1 MASMDAPRRRSVL
14 LSALAY
20 LAKKEADRDHLTA
33 GNTRVQGVV
42 TATIGRACVE
52 YAFSGE
58 LLVGEDQS
66 SASSSAPDPAHVCAL
81 LLKRLPEQKRW
92 GALEKIANDF
102 AVKGQLP
109 DVEPEMIEA
118 VKKVL
123 ARLRSRVT
131 TTKRGAVTF
140 RWDPPADAAAKAA

>member
-1 MASMDAPRRRSVL
+1 MASLDAPRRRSVL

-20 LAKKEADRDHLTA
+20 LAKKEADRDHLTPGA
-33 GNTRVQGVV
+33 TRVQGVV

-52 YAFSGE
+52 YGFSGE

-81 LLKRLPEQKRW
+81 LLMRLPSQKRW

-102 AVKGQLP
+102 AAKGQLP
-109 DVEPEMIEA
+109 DVDPQLVES
-118 VKKVL
+118 VKQVL
-123 ARLRSRVT
+123 TRLRSRVT
-131 TTKRGAVTF
+131 TSKRGAVTF
-140 RWDPPADAAAKAA
+140 RWDPPAEAAAKAA